1 MYMRFD
7 FFILFVYMF
16 CRYIY
21 ICEIIYYIE
30 KRLEII
36 YNVIMCGVKI
46 NKIKKIKKVWL
57 YICSLYIYIEWVL
70 KYIVKW
76 IKLNVIYTLE

>member
-46 NKIKKIKKVWL
+46 NKIKKLRKFD
-57 YICSLYIYIEWVL
+57 YIFVVYIFIQNEF
-70 KYIVKW
+70 
-76 IKLNVIYTLE
+76 